1 MTVLP
6 RLGRAVPACLLTI
19 AFFLDTMGS
28 TSVFAAG
35 PAMESSIGLS
45 QAGLQWTFTAATLP
59 AGALLLAGGRLA
71 DLHGRR
77 RMFRLGLGILVLA
90 SLGCGLADG
99 PVELIAARAAQ
110 GVAGALLMPAA
121 LALLLELF
129 PADRERARALAAWS
143 AVGGAGATAGLL
155 LGGLVT
161 QGLGWSWVFWIN
173 VPIGGGILALSAT
186 LPRTAAPDGTLRGLD
201 PAGTIAVSTGI
212 ACCLYAVS
220 EAPARGWFGAGT
232 VTTFLAGA
240 VLTGAFV
247 RIECRVRH
255 PMIPPRLL
263 RLTTVLRGGLVLF
276 VAGMCVDGLL
286 FCLTLYTQRQL
297 GFSAMRFGLVTAV
310 MTVAS
315 VATAYVA
322 ERAIAVVGADRVM
335 RLGLGLLC
343 LTCAC
348 FAVTAR
354 YGGST
359 VPLAAGMVLFG
370 AGMGCAYVAGSISA
384 LEAVPEADTGIA
396 AGLQNIAFTL
406 GSTLGVAVFSTVAV
420 AASVRAG
427 FRRCRVRRVDRCR
440 IGCWHGSVGGLGR
453 SDRPAGRLRHRSRDR
468 RAGPRRANPPA
479 ANRTAANRTA
489 ANRAA
494 ANRTAANRTA
504 QPSRQSLTSTDRC
517 GQEAANLVS
526 SATENWSPATV
537 LAGWNHTSVP
547 VVPSGSIGSRSPTGR
562 PCS

>member
-1 MTVLP
+1 MTVP
-6 RLGRAVPACLLTI
+6 APVGRAVPACLLTV

-59 AGALLLAGGRLA
+59 AGALLLTGGRLA

-77 RMFRLGLGILVLA
+77 RMFRLGLSILVLA
-90 SLGCGLADG
+90 SLACGLANG
-99 PVELIAARAAQ
+99 AVGLISARAAQ

-121 LALLLELF
+121 LSLLLELF

-173 VPIGGGILALSAT
+173 VPIGVGILALSAT
-186 LPRTAAPDGTLRGLD
+186 LPRAAGPNGTARGLD
-201 PAGTIAVSTGI
+201 PVGTIAVSTGI
-212 ACCLYAVS
+212 GCLLYAVS
-220 EAPARGWFGAGT
+220 EAPARDWFSVAT
-232 VTTFLAGA
+232 IATFLAGV
-240 VLTGAFV
+240 VLVGAFV
-247 RIECRVRH
+247 RVESRARH

-263 RLTTVLRGGLVLF
+263 RLATVLRGSLVLL
-276 VAGMCVDGLL
+276 VAGMCADGLL

-297 GFSAMRFGLVTAV
+297 GFSAMRFGLISAV

-322 ERAIAVVGADRVM
+322 ERAIAVVGADRIM

-359 VPLAAGMVLFG
+359 VPLAAGMLLFG
-370 AGMGCAYVAGSISA
+370 AGMGCAYVAGSITA
-384 LEAVPEADTGIA
+384 LEAVPEADSGIA

-406 GSTLGVAVFSTVAV
+406 GSTLGVAVLSTVSAAVSV
-420 AASVRAG
+420 AAGSVAAGPVAGTARSVASADRTGLPAG
-427 FRRCRVRRVDRCR
+427 FATGAAIAALGLAALGLAALAVRR
-440 IGCWHGSVGGLGR
+440 R
-453 SDRPAGRLRHRSRDR
+453 SSARQSSGRL
-468 RAGPRRANPPA
+468 
-479 ANRTAANRTA
+479 
-489 ANRAA
+489 
-494 ANRTAANRTA
+494 
-504 QPSRQSLTSTDRC
+504 
-517 GQEAANLVS
+517 
-526 SATENWSPATV
+526 
-537 LAGWNHTSVP
+537 
-547 VVPSGSIGSRSPTGR
+547 SGVGSR
-562 PCS
+562 